1 MYLFFYL
8 FIYLSIYL
16 SIYLFILYTY
26 ITWHDI
32 TLHCI
37 TLHSLAL
44 HCIVV
49 QCTAVQCVVF
59 HSIPFR
65 SVPFHPIQFHS
76 ITLHYIYICMYIYI
90 YTWLWFPKCLPTVS
104 GPSIVPCHN
113 MGQSHHHLR
122 LPINVGSRPHLRNS
136 WENSADA
143 ILVVAERGGPYFIWK
158 GVDTLDFWLNN
169 RLGNHFRW
177 DLLWS
182 IGSCQWDCCCSHTW
196 LYIYISQNG
205 DQ

>member
-1 MYLFFYL
+1 MDKQSNLKV
-8 FIYLSIYL
+8 
-16 SIYLFILYTY
+16 
-26 ITWHDI
+26 WP
-32 TLHCI
+32 
-37 TLHSLAL
+37 
-44 HCIVV
+44 V
-49 QCTAVQCVVF
+49 
-59 HSIPFR
+59 R
-65 SVPFHPIQFHS
+65 
-76 ITLHYIYICMYIYI
+76 
-90 YTWLWFPKCLPTVS
+90 FPKCLLTVS

-143 ILVVAERGGPYFIWK
+143 MLVVAERGGPYFIWK

-196 LYIYISQNG
+196 LYIYPKMVINNFQPFPFSLLWKWRTQILMDLKWQVWHVPHFCTNIYK
-205 DQ
+205 